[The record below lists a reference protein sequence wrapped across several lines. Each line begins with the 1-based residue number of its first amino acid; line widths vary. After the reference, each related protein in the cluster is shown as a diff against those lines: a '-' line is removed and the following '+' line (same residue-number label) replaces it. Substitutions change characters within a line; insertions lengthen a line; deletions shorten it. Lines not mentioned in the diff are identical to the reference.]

1 MENVRTSLNGFRLDA
16 ELKNVP
22 VSFVNALRRILLA
35 EVPTVVVSNVQI
47 LENSSSMTHEM
58 IRHRTEMLPVNV
70 RAEEVA
76 IVRDTKLELRVVAD
90 KEPREVTSDD
100 FVASGSSRNDILLKD
115 RDLGTPL
122 LFMVLKPGESI
133 HIKATLMIQTQ
144 KASQVCISTFRN
156 HIDMDVAKIDM
167 DTFVAQAGDD
177 PKARAEAA
185 RIFNA
190 FHIQRSFHRNKE
202 TGRPD
207 WFDLTVESIGV
218 TSARDL
224 VKKAVEV
231 LHEKIAEFAK
241 VPILREEEGWYR
253 MEVPNETH
261 TIGALAQEIIYLSNL
276 TEFVSADIGHPLVPK
291 LIIRFYT
298 KTSKPEDVFSHFQKE
313 ASALCENVLSTV

>member
-1 MENVRTSLNGFRLDA
+1 MENVTSSLNGYRLDA

-35 EVPTVVVSNVQI
+35 EIPTVVVSNVQI

-76 IVRDTKLELRVVAD
+76 VVRDTRLELHVVAD

-100 FVASGSSRNDILLKD
+100 FVASGPRGDILLKD

-133 HIKATLMIQTQ
+133 HIKANLIIQTT
-144 KASQVCISTFRN
+144 KTSQVCVATFKN
-156 HIDMDVAKIDM
+156 HIDPDVAKVDR
-167 DTFVAQAGDD
+167 DTFVAQVGDD
-177 PKARAEAA
+177 LIAQREAG
-185 RIFNA
+185 RIFDT

-218 TSARDL
+218 TPARDL
-224 VKKAVEV
+224 VKKATHV
-231 LHEKIAEFAK
+231 LQEKINEFVK
-241 VPILREEEGWYR
+241 LPILREDEDWYR
-253 MEVPNETH
+253 IEIPGETH
-261 TIGALAQEIIYLSNL
+261 TLGALVQEMIYLANT

-291 LIIRFYT
+291 LVIRFNS
-298 KTSKPEDVFSHFQKE
+298 KTSGAEDVIQRFKQE
-313 ASALCENVLSTV
+313 ASVLCENVLNTV

>member
-1 MENVRTSLNGFRLDA
+1 MENVRTSLNGYRLDG

-35 EVPTVVVSNVQI
+35 EIPTVVVTNVQI

-76 IVRDTKLELRVVAD
+76 VVRDTKLELRVVAD

-100 FVASGSSRNDILLKD
+100 FVATGPRGDVLLKD
-115 RDLGTPL
+115 RDLNTPL

-133 HIKATLMIQTQ
+133 HIKANLMIQST

-156 HIDMDVAKIDM
+156 HIAPDIVKCDRDSFI
-167 DTFVAQAGDD
+167 AQAGDD
-177 PKARAEAA
+177 VGAQREAA
-185 RIFNA
+185 RIFDT
-190 FHIQRSFHRNKE
+190 FHIQRCFSRNKE

-218 TSARDL
+218 TPARDL

-231 LHEKIAEFAK
+231 LQDKIAEFVK
-241 VPILREEEGWYR
+241 LPVLREEEGWYR
-253 MEVPNETH
+253 IEVPGETH
-261 TIGALAQEIIYLSNL
+261 TLGALVQEMIYIANT

-291 LIIRFYT
+291 LVIRFHS
-298 KTSKPEDVFSHFQKE
+298 KTSSPETVIENFQKG

>member
-1 MENVRTSLNGFRLDA
+1 MENVRTSLNGYRLDA

-35 EVPTVVVSNVQI
+35 EIPTVVVTNVQI

-76 IVRDTKLELRVVAD
+76 VVRDTKLELRVVAD

-100 FVASGSSRNDILLKD
+100 FVATGPRGDVLLKD
-115 RDLGTPL
+115 RDLNTPL

-133 HIKATLMIQTQ
+133 HIKANLMIQTT

-156 HIDMDVAKIDM
+156 HIAPDIVKVDRDSFIS
-167 DTFVAQAGDD
+167 QAGDD
-177 PKARAEAA
+177 PVAQREAA
-185 RIFNA
+185 RVFDT
-190 FHIQRSFHRNKE
+190 FHIQRCFSRNKE

-218 TSARDL
+218 TPARDL

-231 LHEKIAEFAK
+231 LQDKIAEFVK
-241 VPILREEEGWYR
+241 LPVLREEEGWYR
-253 MEVPNETH
+253 IEVPGETH
-261 TIGALAQEIIYLSNL
+261 TLGALVQEMIYIANT

-291 LIIRFYT
+291 LVIRFHS
-298 KTSKPEDVFSHFQKE
+298 KTSSPETVIENFQKG